1 MDDENAGQT
10 NADVG
15 GDARAAVNALI
26 LSGGGARGAYEA
38 GVLSYLYE
46 ELPGRYKLRPQF
58 QIVNGSS
65 VGAINAAFFAAA
77 AHDSDYM
84 VRNLVSA
91 WSDLRPERIMKVS
104 IRKLL
109 SLPFWAVRGTSADQS
124 GLFDVTPLI
133 HLLRRRV
140 SWTSIPRNISRGPL
154 HALTVSATDL
164 ETGMTVVFAQRKGGG
179 AYPPSRDPHVTAVPS
194 IITPKHVLASAA
206 IPLLFPPVLL
216 KNRYYYDGSIR
227 HSTPVSPALR
237 LGAERIFVISLRSA
251 APTSR
256 FRYDAD
262 ARGVNPNFLY
272 MAGKIF
278 NAFMLDRLQYDLDR
292 LDRLNA
298 IIEAGEQLFGE
309 AFLKTINQAEMPFRG
324 VGYRKVRHCV
334 IAPSEDLGSV
344 AADMA
349 RKYRKQSSSVARSVI
364 QALAR
369 FGFIE
374 QSDILSYILFDAPYT
389 RHLIALGKKDARARS
404 DEIAA
409 FFQT

>member
-1 MDDENAGQT
+1 M
-10 NADVG
+10 
-15 GDARAAVNALI
+15 NALI

-38 GVLSYLYE
+38 GVLSYLFE
-46 ELPGRYKLRPQF
+46 EMPKKHKFCPRF

-77 AHDSDYM
+77 AHDTDYM
-84 VRNLVSA
+84 VRNLSSA
-91 WSDLRPERIMKVS
+91 WSDLRPERIMNVS
-104 IRKLL
+104 MRKLI
-109 SLPFWAVRGTSADQS
+109 SLPFWAIRGTSPDQS
-124 GLFDVTPLI
+124 ALFDVTPLI

-140 SWTSIPRNISRGPL
+140 AWTSIPRNIRRGPL

-164 ETGMTVVFAQRKGGG
+164 ETGMTVVFTERRGGG
-179 AYPPSRDPHVTAVPS
+179 IHPPSRDPHVTAVPS

-237 LGAERIFVISLRSA
+237 LGAERIFVISLKSA
-251 APTSR
+251 ASTSR
-256 FRYDAD
+256 FHYDAD
-262 ARGVNPNFLY
+262 ASDVNPNFLY

-298 IIEAGEQLFGE
+298 IIEAGESVFGKK
-309 AFLKTINQAEMPFRG
+309 FLETINKAEMPFRG
-324 VGYRKVRHCV
+324 VGYRKVKHYV
-334 IAPSEDLGSV
+334 ITPSEDLGLI

-349 RKYRKQSSSVARSVI
+349 RKYRKESSSAVRSVI

-369 FGFIE
+369 FGFIS

-389 RHLIALGKKDARARS
+389 RHLIALGKKDARAKG

-409 FFQT
+409 FFCT